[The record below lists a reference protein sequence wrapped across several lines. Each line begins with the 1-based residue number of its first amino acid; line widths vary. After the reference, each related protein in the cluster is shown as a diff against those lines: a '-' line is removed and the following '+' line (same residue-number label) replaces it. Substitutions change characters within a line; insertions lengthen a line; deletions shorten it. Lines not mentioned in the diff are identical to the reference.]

1 MSISETFDL
10 AIQME
15 EKMSE
20 CYKEIG
26 KLCLDETIS
35 KELVRLSYDERA
47 HADLLMT
54 GKNYLTEAPDIFS
67 LKSERIAE
75 MKIGLDKII
84 RLIENVHGK
93 NINFEEAINDA
104 ADLERLFEQFHLKTI
119 AEVKD
124 ASLKKLFVALS
135 TDDKA
140 HTRRLI
146 NIIRGFYI
154 SS

>member
-20 CYKEIG
+20 CYREIN
-26 KLCLDETIS
+26 KLCLDEAIS
-35 KELVRLSYDERA
+35 KELLRLSYDERA
-47 HADLLMT
+47 HADLLIT
-54 GKNYLTEAPDIFS
+54 GKNYIQEAPDIFA
-67 LKSERIAE
+67 LKSETITQ
-75 MKIGLDKII
+75 MKIGLNRITG
-84 RLIENVHGK
+84 LIENVHGK

-104 ADLERLFEQFHLKTI
+104 AKLERLFERFHLRTI

-124 ASLKKLFVALS
+124 ASLRRLFEVLS

-140 HTRRLI
+140 HTRRLL
-146 NIIRGFYI
+146 NIIKGL
-154 SS
+154 